1 MHNYSGGTK
10 SFAKA
15 LFPAIMAAL
24 ERLKSENK
32 KLEGENERLRRTA
45 DGVEDLHQ
53 KGVKGPISRKC
64 RAFRR
69 GIFSRE
75 TYLAHMG

>member
-1 MHNYSGGTK
+1 MFLLTPGECTTTLGGTK

-53 KGVKGPISRKC
+53 KGGEG
-64 RAFRR
+64 AD
-69 GIFSRE
+69 
-75 TYLAHMG
+75 